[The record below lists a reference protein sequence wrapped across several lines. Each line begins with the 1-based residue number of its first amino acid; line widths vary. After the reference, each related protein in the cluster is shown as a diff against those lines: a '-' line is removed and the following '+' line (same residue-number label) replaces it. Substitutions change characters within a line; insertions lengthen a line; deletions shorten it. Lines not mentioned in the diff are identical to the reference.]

1 MTDST
6 SNSFADPFSP
16 AHLQRLRTTY
26 ARVLPLVGIW
36 AASFLYTDWHRD
48 PFRAAASS
56 SITIT
61 LFLAWAALRWKPLRA
76 LLILRITL
84 WVTFVGFCGCVF
96 ISAFERAR
104 AGAPEPFQM
113 GGAPYGLAVLII
125 AVHTIHTPR
134 GARAAG
140 FYIWTSSSLAALTGP
155 ALSWHYG
162 TIMPGVAADAFRF
175 VLAGAIA
182 LGLMEI
188 FCLLINLQIRSA
200 AQNALLQQ
208 YALTD
213 SLTKL
218 PNRRGFQTACERE
231 FGAVYGENRPMSL
244 IVLDVDRFKH
254 VNDSH
259 GHDCGDRVL
268 QQLAQ
273 LVRSVI
279 RPSDYP
285 VRWGGDEFAI
295 LLPDSNLH
303 QARLVAERIRLTIES
318 FPFDVGNVTVSLG
331 TAQLSQDN
339 SVTSLFRRADQA
351 LYQAKRLGRNRIEA
365 DKASKAS
372 DGEAG
377 AGTESVERL
386 RVTLHPTEE
395 LPAEVEAA
403 EAVPPTTT

>member
-1 MTDST
+1 
-6 SNSFADPFSP
+6 
-16 AHLQRLRTTY
+16 LRTTY

-36 AASFLYTDWHRD
+36 AASFLYTDWARD

-56 SITIT
+56 SITVT
-61 LFLAWAALRWKPLRA
+61 LFVAWAALRWKPLRV
-76 LLILRITL
+76 LVILRATL
-84 WVTFVGFCGCVF
+84 WVTFVGFSGCVF
-96 ISAFERAR
+96 ISAYESSR

-140 FYIWTSSSLAALTGP
+140 LGIWISSSLAALSGP
-155 ALSWHYG
+155 ALSWHSG
-162 TIMPGVAADAFRF
+162 TIVPGVAADALRF
-175 VLAGAIA
+175 VLAGVIA

-231 FGAVYGENRPMSL
+231 FGPACSGDRPMCL

-259 GHDCGDRVL
+259 GHDYGDRVL

-279 RPSDYP
+279 RPTDYP

-295 LLPDSNLH
+295 LLPDSDLS
-303 QARLVAERIRLTIES
+303 QARAMAEKIRLTIET
-318 FPFDVGNVTVSLG
+318 FPFDVGTVTVSLG
-331 TAQLSQDN
+331 TAQLSPDN

-351 LYQAKRLGRNRIEA
+351 LYQAKRLGRNRIETDRPA
-365 DKASKAS
+365 PAA
-372 DGEAG
+372 A
-377 AGTESVERL
+377 ESVKRL
-386 RVTLHPTEE
+386 RVALDPLDAVSH
-395 LPAEVEAA
+395 EVEA
-403 EAVPPTTT
+403 EPVPPAVNG